1 MGIHYFFLYSLIGLL
16 CFQLSSQDKT
26 ALTKLYETKTLDE
39 IRIHVRILEGMATET
54 INNEDIHGYNRQ
66 ELIDYIQTLIESYS
80 EIDRYDDI
88 EEYKTYIVNGLVP
101 QNIKT
106 KYSGEHGFIVK
117 WAINAERYKR
127 KMTHTAYKSGGLVD
141 YANYMFTNDLQ
152 SLLNNIEKEYP
163 EL

>member
-39 IRIHVRILEGMATET
+39 IRIHVRILEGKATET

-66 ELIDYIQTLIESYS
+66 ELIDYIQQLIDSYS
-80 EIDRYDDI
+80 EIKDYDDI
-88 EEYKTYIVNGLVP
+88 EAYKTYIVNDLDP
-101 QNIKT
+101 QNIQE

-127 KMTHTAYKSGGLVD
+127 
-141 YANYMFTNDLQ
+141 
-152 SLLNNIEKEYP
+152 
-163 EL
+163 